1 MSTPFVTIHLGA
13 GRHSVNS
20 EKPLRKLCK
29 ASCRHGMEL
38 LNEGK
43 SSQEVAIEVC
53 KLLELSEL
61 TNAGY
66 GSQLNFDGEVE
77 CDAGIMESSR
87 LLGASVCA
95 VTGVTNPIEIAGH
108 LLRDLQNEE
117 KDPLGRVRP
126 IMLVGRGAEK
136 YAERKGIEG
145 GKDLIS
151 QSALTYFLTWRD
163 IYKKVMSADLTL
175 EAEGVQVTEQDL
187 IQDTVGVICG
197 DINGIISV
205 ATSSGGTTLKT
216 PGRVG
221 PAAMLGTGL
230 NITRKDN
237 RTYAVCISGT
247 GEDIIQSQV
256 ARTLCGAAMFSDIDL
271 NQYLTRINEQ
281 HALQRPPLYFGA
293 LGVCAADDCIELVY
307 LHTTEAFVVGHQ
319 LGDKPVTVE
328 ISRNSSVGALALGG
342 CSHRIIPHHS

>member
-1 MSTPFVTIHLGA
+1 MSAPFVTIHLGA

-20 EKPLRKLCK
+20 EKALRKLCK
-29 ASCRHGMEL
+29 ASCRVGMEL
-38 LNEGK
+38 LNQGK

-66 GSQLNFDGEVE
+66 GSQLNFDGDVE
-77 CDAGIMESSR
+77 CDASIMESSK
-87 LLGASVCA
+87 LLGASVGA
-95 VTGVTNPIEIAGH
+95 VTGITNPIEIAGH
-108 LLRDLQNEE
+108 LLRDLQNAE

-126 IMLVGRGAEK
+126 LFLVSRGAEK
-136 YAERKGIEG
+136 YAERKGIQG

-163 IYKKVMSADLTL
+163 IYNKVMTADLTS
-175 EAEGVQVTEQDL
+175 EAESRQVTEQDL

-197 DINGIISV
+197 DIYGIIAV

-230 NITRKDN
+230 NITHKED
-237 RTYAVCISGT
+237 RTYAICLSGT

-256 ARTLCGAAMFSDIDL
+256 AHTLSETMFSDTDL
-271 NQYLTRINEQ
+271 NEYLARINEQ
-281 HALQRPPLYFGA
+281 HELQRPPLYFGA
-293 LGVCAADDCIELVY
+293 LGVCAASDCIELVY
-307 LHTTEAFVVGHQ
+307 LHTTEAFVIGQ
-319 LGDKPVTVE
+319 QFGDKPVTVE
-328 ISRNSSVGALALGG
+328 ISRNSSIGALALGG
-342 CSHRIIPHHS
+342 CTHRITPRQS